1 MAKAQ
6 SEDQQQPIVAI
17 CVALSRIEQT
27 NSIAKGVI
35 MSVRKRRWTT
45 TKGQV
50 REAWV
55 VDYADQQGDRHIET
69 FERKKDAEAREAEVT
84 FNIGRGV
91 HTPENK
97 SITVAQAADDWISY
111 IEAEG
116 RERSTIDQYRQHIRH
131 HIGPRL
137 GREKLARLTSPRVN
151 AFRDELIKDISRAMP
166 KGNPQGRQAAR
177 QRRSKRGGGRF
188 DHYAGQDKAKA

>member
-1 MAKAQ
+1 
-6 SEDQQQPIVAI
+6 
-17 CVALSRIEQT
+17 
-27 NSIAKGVI
+27 